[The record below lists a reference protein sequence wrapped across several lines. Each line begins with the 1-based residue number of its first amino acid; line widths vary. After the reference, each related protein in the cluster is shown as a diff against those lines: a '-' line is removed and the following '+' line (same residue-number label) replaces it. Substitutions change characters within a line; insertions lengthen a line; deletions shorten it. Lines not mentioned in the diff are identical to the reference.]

1 MTNVAMDPETSMP
14 SEMTFSILNSAAPV
28 LVPRVGKLAIPGR
41 QTISTPHFAPLT
53 TRGAVSHIAHDVVK
67 KETAIN
73 SLYIGLEDCMYLDP
87 STTQD
92 MDHTTNQHPDYQSS
106 KRSIRPRYIKPPLHL
121 ENLP

>member
-1 MTNVAMDPETSMP
+1 MTNAAMDPAMPMP
-14 SEMTFSILNSAAPV
+14 SEMTFSVLSSAAPV

-41 QTISTPHFAPLT
+41 QTISTPHFVALT

-92 MDHTTNQHPDYQSS
+92 MDNTRLTNTPTISHRKEASGPA
-106 KRSIRPRYIKPPLHL
+106 I
-121 ENLP
+121 